1 MILRAYGETL
11 QSVSIEFDSKAFN
24 EVGFRRD
31 RQHAI
36 PVADFERDWERVE
49 EHEISARDE
58 GAVQDHT
65 QQRML
70 DTMESELRG
79 LLEGLS
85 DGEVLRIES
94 GENDWPKARDKQ
106 KKVLEDSENRLHF
119 QAWVDPPLRVAVWRR
134 TSG

>member
-31 RQHAI
+31 RQHSI

-49 EHEISARDE
+49 GHEISAQDE
-58 GAVQDHT
+58 GTVQDHT
-65 QQRML
+65 KQRML
-70 DTMESELRG
+70 DAMESEVRT
-79 LLEGLS
+79 LLDVLS
-85 DGEVLRIES
+85 DDEVLRIES
-94 GENDWPKARDKQ
+94 GERDWPKTRDRQ
-106 KKVLEDSENRLHF
+106 KKVVVDGENRLHF
-119 QAWVDPPLRVAVWRR
+119 QAWVEPPLRVAIWRR